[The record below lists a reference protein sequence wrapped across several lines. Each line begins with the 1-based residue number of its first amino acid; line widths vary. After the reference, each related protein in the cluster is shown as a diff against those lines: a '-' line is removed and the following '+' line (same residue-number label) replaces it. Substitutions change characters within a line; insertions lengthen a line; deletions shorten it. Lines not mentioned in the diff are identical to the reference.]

1 VFEIVPPGTKID
13 FIGKWRVCMIAS
25 ALLIL
30 AGVLAIPVRGFRLG
44 VDFAGGTEVQVRFE
58 GEAPVGEG
66 PIRSAIEGLGIEE
79 PSVVRYGPEGTRE
92 FLIRFR
98 GEIDANDENRTE
110 RLEQAL
116 ETAIGPLDVQR
127 VEYVGPKVG
136 AELRRAGILSL
147 ALAFALILVY
157 VGFRF
162 SPRFAPGAVVA
173 LVHDVLTTCA
183 IWILLGLEFD
193 LQVVA
198 ALLTIIGYS
207 INDTIVIYDRIRETM
222 ELHTKVDLA
231 DVINRSVNQT
241 LSRTILT
248 TGATLLAVAALLT
261 VPAVR
266 PFALA
271 MVFGMISGV
280 YSTVYIAS
288 AILLLLEKRGAAGR
302 ATGTS
307 SGGGAARRSA
317 GKAKAAR
324 P

>member
-1 VFEIVPPGTKID
+1 MLEVIPHGTKID
-13 FIGKWRVCMIAS
+13 FIGKWRVCMTAS

-30 AGVLAIPVRGFRLG
+30 LGVLAIPVRGFRLG
-44 VDFAGGTEVQVRFE
+44 LDFSGGTEVQVRF
-58 GEAPVGEG
+58 GGDQPVGEG
-66 PIRSAIEGLGIEE
+66 PIRDAVSGLGIQE
-79 PSVVRYGPEGTRE
+79 PSVVRYGPEGARE

-98 GEIDANDENRTE
+98 DGLDETKAD
-110 RLEQAL
+110 RLEPMRQAL
-116 ETAIGPLDVQR
+116 AKLGSVEIERA
-127 VEYVGPKVG
+127 EYVGPKVG
-136 AELRRAGILSL
+136 AELRRAGLYSL
-147 ALAFALILVY
+147 GLAFLLILVY

-162 SPRFAPGAVVA
+162 SPRFAPGAVIA

-183 IWILLGLEFD
+183 VWILLGFEFD

-231 DVINRSVNQT
+231 DVINRSVNVT

-248 TGATLLAVAALLT
+248 SGATLLSVLALLT

-271 MVFGMISGV
+271 MVIGMISGV

-288 AILLLLEKRGAAGR
+288 AILLLLEQRGAGR
-302 ATGTS
+302 S
-307 SGGGAARRSA
+307 SGTGHGAGAARRSA
-317 GKAKAAR
+317 GKAKTVRA
-324 P
+324 

>member
-1 VFEIVPPGTKID
+1 MFEIVPPGTKID
-13 FIGKWRVCMIAS
+13 FISKWRVCMAAS

-30 AGVLAIPVRGFRLG
+30 LGALAIPVRGFRLG

-58 GEAPVGEG
+58 GDAPVDEG
-66 PIRSAIEGLGIEE
+66 PIRAALDGLGIEE
-79 PSVVRYGPEGTRE
+79 PSVVRYGPEGARE

-98 GEIDANDENRTE
+98 GGLDASDEKRTE

-116 ETAIGPLDVQR
+116 EGAVGPLEVQR

-136 AELRRAGILSL
+136 AELRRAGIYSL

-248 TGATLLAVAALLT
+248 TGATLLAVLALLT
-261 VPAVR
+261 VPAVQS
-266 PFALA
+266 FALA
-271 MVFGMISGV
+271 MVFGMLSGV

-288 AILLLLEKRGAAGR
+288 AILLLLERRGGGGAGR
-302 ATGTS
+302 AAAPGPAAPRRGTGK
-307 SGGGAARRSA
+307 GRSA
-317 GKAKAAR
+317 R

>member
-1 VFEIVPPGTKID
+1 VFEIIPPGTKID
-13 FIGKWRVCMIAS
+13 FIGKWRVCIAGS

-30 AGVLAIPVRGFRLG
+30 LGALAIPVRGFRLG
-44 VDFAGGTEVQVRFE
+44 LDFSGGTEVQVRFE
-58 GEAPVGEG
+58 GTEPVDEG
-66 PIRSAIEGLGIEE
+66 RIRAAVSGLGIEE
-79 PSVVRYGPEGTRE
+79 PSVVRYGPEGARD

-98 GEIDANDENRTE
+98 EGLDETKADRMDPF
-110 RLEQAL
+110 RQAL
-116 ETAIGPLDVQR
+116 AEQVGPVEIER

-136 AELRRAGILSL
+136 AELRRAGIYSL
-147 ALAFALILVY
+147 ALAFVLILVY

-162 SPRFAPGAVVA
+162 SPRFAPGAVIA

-248 TGATLLAVAALLT
+248 SGATLLAVLALLT

-271 MVFGMISGV
+271 MVFGMLSGV

-288 AILLLLEKRGAAGR
+288 AILLLLERRGAETR
-302 ATGTS
+302 
-307 SGGGAARRSA
+307 GGARKTRPARA
-317 GKAKAAR
+317 
-324 P
+324 

>member
-1 VFEIVPPGTKID
+1 VLEIIPHGTKID
-13 FIGKWRVCMIAS
+13 FIGKWRICMIAS
-25 ALLIL
+25 GLLIL
-30 AGVLAIPVRGFRLG
+30 LGALAIPVRGFRLG
-44 VDFAGGTEVQVRFE
+44 VDFSGGTEVQVRFA
-58 GEAPVGEG
+58 GDAPVDEG
-66 PIRSAIEGLGIEE
+66 PVRGAVGGLGIEE
-79 PSVVRYGPEGTRE
+79 ASVVRYGPEGARE

-98 GEIDANDENRTE
+98 GGLDETRADRMEPFREALGKIAPIEI
-110 RLEQAL
+110 
-116 ETAIGPLDVQR
+116 QR

-136 AELRRAGILSL
+136 AELRRAGLYSL
-147 ALAFALILVY
+147 GLAFLLILVY

-162 SPRFAPGAVVA
+162 SPRFAPGAVIA

-183 IWILLGLEFD
+183 VWILLGLEFD

-231 DVINRSVNQT
+231 DVINRSVNVT

-248 TGATLLAVAALLT
+248 SGATLLSVMALLT

-271 MVFGMISGV
+271 MVIGMISGV

-288 AILLLLEKRGAAGR
+288 AILLLMERRGAGR
-302 ATGTS
+302 SSGTS
-307 SGGGAARRSA
+307 QPGAARGRG
-317 GKAKAAR
+317 GKPKTAR
-324 P
+324 A

>member
-1 VFEIVPPGTKID
+1 VFEIVRPGTKID
-13 FIGKWRVCMIAS
+13 FIGKWRVCMAGS

-30 AGVLAIPVRGFRLG
+30 LGVLAIPVRGFRLG
-44 VDFAGGTEVQVRFE
+44 LDFSGGTEVQVRF
-58 GEAPVGEG
+58 GGDAPVSEG
-66 PIRSAIEGLGIEE
+66 PIRDAVAGLGIEE
-79 PSVVRYGPEGTRE
+79 PSVVRYGPEGARE

-98 GEIDANDENRTE
+98 GGLDETRADRLAPMREALGKVGPVEVE
-110 RLEQAL
+110 RA
-116 ETAIGPLDVQR
+116 
-127 VEYVGPKVG
+127 EYVGPKVG
-136 AELRRAGILSL
+136 AELRRAGLYSL
-147 ALAFALILVY
+147 ALAFLLILVY

-162 SPRFAPGAVVA
+162 SPRFAPGAVIA
-173 LVHDVLTTCA
+173 LVHDVLATCA
-183 IWILLGLEFD
+183 VWILLGLEFD

-231 DVINRSVNQT
+231 DVINRSVNAT

-248 TGATLLAVAALLT
+248 SGATLLAVLALLT

-271 MVFGMISGV
+271 MVIGMISGV

-288 AILLLLEKRGAAGR
+288 AILLLMERRGAAGR
-302 ATGTS
+302 R
-307 SGGGAARRSA
+307 SGASHGAGGERGRGGKPKTARA
-317 GKAKAAR
+317 
-324 P
+324 

>member
-1 VFEIVPPGTKID
+1 
-13 FIGKWRVCMIAS
+13 
-25 ALLIL
+25 
-30 AGVLAIPVRGFRLG
+30 
-44 VDFAGGTEVQVRFE
+44 
-58 GEAPVGEG
+58 
-66 PIRSAIEGLGIEE
+66 
-79 PSVVRYGPEGTRE
+79 VVRYGPEGTRE

-98 GEIDANDENRTE
+98 GEIDANDEKRTE